1 MARLTLWLLL
11 CTFISFALQE
21 EIPQLDSKSPNL
33 HPFYYN
39 MMVNTS
45 ADDPELDR
53 YLWKGV
59 KNEDAVPTKTG
70 GNVIT
75 YSLQSK
81 LGKRA
86 VRMLCVDQ
94 SLLSADVSPL

>member
-1 MARLTLWLLL
+1 MARLILWLLL
-11 CTFISFALQE
+11 CASVSFARE
-21 EIPQLDSKSPNL
+21 EMRQLDTKSLDL
-33 HPFYYN
+33 HPFHYN

-45 ADDPELDR
+45 ADDPELES

-59 KNEDAVPTKTG
+59 KNDDAVPTKTG
-70 GNVIT
+70 GKVIT

-86 VRMLCVDQ
+86 VC
-94 SLLSADVSPL
+94 LS